1 MGSKGLKVII
11 TGGCGF
17 IGSHLSDFWIAQGAQ
32 VTVIDN
38 LSTGLRQN
46 LNPQAELLE
55 VDLQDLSPTEHG
67 TYFQDVDY
75 VFHLGALAAIVPSIQ
90 NPVEYIQANVTGTL
104 KLLEMCRAFPPRKLI
119 YTASGSCYGIPDSYP
134 TLEDAPI
141 RPEYPYALS
150 KWQGEELVK
159 HWGQVYQLP
168 WISLR
173 LTNVFGPRSRTDTG
187 YGAVF
192 GVFLAQIAHSKPL
205 TIVGDGSQS
214 RDFTYVLDVVQAF
227 YKAASSD
234 VFGEV
239 INIGSGNHYSI
250 NYLAELLKPV
260 GLVHVPKRPGEP
272 DITFVEI
279 AKARKLLGYEPQWTF
294 EAGVAEM
301 LKQLEF
307 WQAAPVW
314 EPESIQIATQ
324 DWFKYLSPPSAPQA
338 PPKESSH
345 V

>member
-1 MGSKGLKVII
+1 VQSEQLKVII

-17 IGSHLSDFWIAQGAQ
+17 IGSHLVDFWLAQGAE
-32 VTVIDN
+32 VIVIDN

-46 LNPQAELLE
+46 LNPLAQLLE
-55 VDLQDLSPTEHG
+55 IDLQKLSPAEHG
-67 TYFQDVDY
+67 AFFEQTDY

-90 NPVEYIQANVTGTL
+90 NPVEYIEANVNGTL
-104 KLLEMCRAFPPRKLI
+104 KLLEICRAYPPRKLI
-119 YTASGSCYGIPDSYP
+119 YTASGSCYGIPEVYP

-141 RPEYPYALS
+141 APEYPYALS

-159 HWGQVYQLP
+159 HWGQVYKLP

-192 GVFLAQIAHSKPL
+192 GVFLAQKAHGKPL
-205 TIVGDGSQS
+205 TIVGDGQQS

-227 YKAASSD
+227 YKAAVSD
-234 VFGEV
+234 VVGEV

-250 NYLAELLKPV
+250 NYLAQLLEPV
-260 GLVHVPKRPGEP
+260 GIVYVPKRPGEP

-279 AKARKLLGYEPQWTF
+279 AKAQRLLGYEPQWSF
-294 EAGVAEM
+294 EAGVQEM
-301 LKQLEF
+301 LNQLEF
-307 WQAAPVW
+307 WQEAPVW
-314 EPESIQIATQ
+314 EPESIATATE
-324 DWFKYLSPPSAPQA
+324 DWFKYLSPQ
-338 PPKESSH
+338 ESQH

>member
-1 MGSKGLKVII
+1 MQGLKVII

-17 IGSHLSDFWIAQGAQ
+17 IGSHLVDFWVAQGAH

-55 VDLQDLSPTEHG
+55 IDLQDLSVAEHG
-67 TYFQDVDY
+67 TLFQNVDY

-90 NPVEYIQANVTGTL
+90 DPVAYLQANVMGTL
-104 KLLEMCRAFPPRKLI
+104 KLLEICRAFAPRKLI
-119 YTASGSCYGIPDSYP
+119 YTASGSCYGIPDAYP

-159 HWGQVYQLP
+159 HWGQVYHLP

-192 GVFLAQIAHSKPL
+192 GVFLAQIAHGKPL

-227 YKAASSD
+227 YKAATSD
-234 VFGEV
+234 VVGEV

-250 NYLAELLKPV
+250 NYLAELLQPV
-260 GLVHVPKRPGEP
+260 GVVHVPKRPGEP
-272 DITFVEI
+272 DITFVDI
-279 AKARKLLGYEPQWTF
+279 RKAQKLLDYQPQWRF
-294 EAGVAEM
+294 EDGVQAM
-301 LKQLEF
+301 LDQIAF
-307 WQAAPVW
+307 WEAAPVW
-314 EPESIQIATQ
+314 EPESIQVATL
-324 DWFKYLSPPSAPQA
+324 DWFKYLSPQTASEA
-338 PPKESSH
+338 SSH